1 MKDLYE
7 KLKTYILPISSLF
20 LSITFLAIGY
30 GIMIT
35 YIGVYLKQAG
45 VSSFSIGLINSAFFL
60 GAIASSIFSQK
71 IISTIG
77 HIRSFASFAALMV
90 IAFLLHSIYLNEFFW
105 GFLRLISGFSFY
117 ALLIIVESWLNEK
130 SSNSQRGQ
138 ILAIYTIIFYLS
150 TALGQLF
157 LTIPKDSE
165 FFVFTVGSVLVLFSL
180 ITIAMTKIKEP
191 ILKPFEQYSFPK
203 LYSIVP
209 LALTGSFIGG
219 FFVGSFFTML
229 PLTILHKFDSTTILS
244 IFMSLTLIG
253 GLVSQWPIG
262 KLSDKYGR
270 RKLIAFCGF
279 FIAFVSL
286 LFIIVPELNSY
297 YYILALLLGVTIFA
311 IYPLSLARAND
322 VLDEN
327 KDMVEISRALLFA
340 YGAGSFIAPIILGII
355 FTFLNYEA
363 IFFIYLTIGFFLG
376 LYSLS
381 RKRVADDDMSVF
393 VNFPVT
399 SGPVAA
405 QLDPRH
411 D

>member
-1 MKDLYE
+1 MKN
-7 KLKTYILPISSLF
+7 LKTYILPISSLF

-45 VSSFSIGLINSAFFL
+45 ASSFSIGLINSAFFL

-90 IAFLLHSIYLNEFFW
+90 IAFLLHSVYLNEFFC

-279 FIAFVSL
+279 FTAFVSL

>member
-1 MKDLYE
+1 MKN
-7 KLKTYILPISSLF
+7 LKTYILPISSLF

-35 YIGVYLKQAG
+35 YIGVYLKQTG

-90 IAFLLHSIYLNEFFW
+90 IAFLLHSVYLNEFFW

-279 FIAFVSL
+279 FTAFVSL

>member
-1 MKDLYE
+1 MK
-7 KLKTYILPISSLF
+7 KLRSYILPISSLF

-45 VSSFSIGLINSAFFL
+45 ASSFSIGLINSAFFL

-90 IAFLLHSIYLNEFFW
+90 IAFLLHSVYLNEFFW

-279 FIAFVSL
+279 FTAFVSL

-322 VLDEN
+322 ELDEN

-399 SGPVAA
+399 SGPVVAEM
-405 QLDPRH
+405 DPRQ

>member
-1 MKDLYE
+1 MKN
-7 KLKTYILPISSLF
+7 LKTYILPISSLF

-35 YIGVYLKQAG
+35 YIGVYLKQTG

-90 IAFLLHSIYLNEFFW
+90 IAFLLHSVYLNEFFW

-279 FIAFVSL
+279 FTAFVSL

-399 SGPVAA
+399 SGPVVA
-405 QLDPRH
+405 QMDPRQ

>member
-1 MKDLYE
+1 MKN
-7 KLKTYILPISSLF
+7 LKTYILPISSLF

-90 IAFLLHSIYLNEFFW
+90 IAFLLHSVYLNEFFW

-229 PLTILHKFDSTTILS
+229 PLTILHKFDSTTVLS

-279 FIAFVSL
+279 FTAFVSL

-340 YGAGSFIAPIILGII
+340 YGAGSFISPIILGII

-399 SGPVAA
+399 SGPVVA
-405 QLDPRH
+405 QMDPRQ

>member
-1 MKDLYE
+1 MKN
-7 KLKTYILPISSLF
+7 LKTYILPISSLF

-45 VSSFSIGLINSAFFL
+45 ASSFSIGLINSAFFL

>member
-1 MKDLYE
+1 ME
-7 KLKTYILPISSLF
+7 KLRSYILPISSLF

-45 VSSFSIGLINSAFFL
+45 ASSFSIGLINSAFFL

-90 IAFLLHSIYLNEFFW
+90 IAFLLHSVYLNEFFW

-279 FIAFVSL
+279 FTAFVSL

-340 YGAGSFIAPIILGII
+340 YGAGSFISPIILGII

-399 SGPVAA
+399 SGPVVA
-405 QLDPRH
+405 QMDPRQ

>member
-1 MKDLYE
+1 ME
-7 KLKTYILPISSLF
+7 KLRSYILPISSLF

-90 IAFLLHSIYLNEFFW
+90 IAFLLHSVYLNEFFW

-279 FIAFVSL
+279 FTAFVSL

-399 SGPVAA
+399 SGPVVAE
-405 QLDPRH
+405 LDPRQ

>member
-1 MKDLYE
+1 
-7 KLKTYILPISSLF
+7 
-20 LSITFLAIGY
+20 
-30 GIMIT
+30 MIT

-45 VSSFSIGLINSAFFL
+45 ASSFSIGLINSAFFL

-90 IAFLLHSIYLNEFFW
+90 IAFLLHSVYLNEFFW

-279 FIAFVSL
+279 FTAFVSL

>member
-1 MKDLYE
+1 MKN
-7 KLKTYILPISSLF
+7 LKTYILPISSLF

-35 YIGVYLKQAG
+35 YIGVYIKQAG

-90 IAFLLHSIYLNEFFW
+90 IAFLLHSVYLNEFFW

-279 FIAFVSL
+279 FTAFVSL

>member
-1 MKDLYE
+1 MKN
-7 KLKTYILPISSLF
+7 LKTYILPISSLF

-279 FIAFVSL
+279 FTAFVSL

>member
-7 KLKTYILPISSLF
+7 KLKNLYLANIITF

-45 VSSFSIGLINSAFFL
+45 ASSFSIGLINSAFFL

-90 IAFLLHSIYLNEFFW
+90 IAFLLHSVYLNEFFW

-279 FIAFVSL
+279 FTAFVSL

-399 SGPVAA
+399 SGPVVA
-405 QLDPRH
+405 QMDPRQ

>member
-1 MKDLYE
+1 MKN
-7 KLKTYILPISSLF
+7 LKTYILPISSLF

-90 IAFLLHSIYLNEFFW
+90 IAFLLHSVYLNEFFW

-279 FIAFVSL
+279 FTAFVSL

-399 SGPVAA
+399 SGPVVA
-405 QLDPRH
+405 QMDPRQ

>member
-1 MKDLYE
+1 
-7 KLKTYILPISSLF
+7 
-20 LSITFLAIGY
+20 
-30 GIMIT
+30 MIT
-35 YIGVYLKQAG
+35 YIGVYLKQTG

-279 FIAFVSL
+279 FTAFVSL

>member
-1 MKDLYE
+1 ME
-7 KLKTYILPISSLF
+7 KLRSYILPISSLF

-35 YIGVYLKQAG
+35 YIGVYLKQTG

-279 FIAFVSL
+279 FTAFVSL

-340 YGAGSFIAPIILGII
+340 YGAGSFISPIILGII

>member
-1 MKDLYE
+1 MKN
-7 KLKTYILPISSLF
+7 LKTYILPISSLF

-90 IAFLLHSIYLNEFFW
+90 IAFLLHSVYLNEFFW

-270 RKLIAFCGF
+270 RKLISFCGF
-279 FIAFVSL
+279 FTTFVSL

>member
-1 MKDLYE
+1 ME
-7 KLKTYILPISSLF
+7 KLRSYILPISSLF

-35 YIGVYLKQAG
+35 YIGVYLKQTG

-279 FIAFVSL
+279 FTAFVSL

-340 YGAGSFIAPIILGII
+340 YGAECFIAPIILGII

>member
-1 MKDLYE
+1 MKN
-7 KLKTYILPISSLF
+7 LKTYILPISSLF

-105 GFLRLISGFSFY
+105 GFLRLISGFTFY

-279 FIAFVSL
+279 FTAFVSL

-405 QLDPRH
+405 ELDPRH

>member
-1 MKDLYE
+1 MK
-7 KLKTYILPISSLF
+7 KIRSYILPISSLF

-35 YIGVYLKQAG
+35 YIGVYLKQTG

-90 IAFLLHSIYLNEFFW
+90 IAFLLHSVYLNEFFW

-279 FIAFVSL
+279 FTAFVSL

>member
-1 MKDLYE
+1 MKN
-7 KLKTYILPISSLF
+7 LKTYILPISSLF

-90 IAFLLHSIYLNEFFW
+90 IAFLLHSVYLNEFFW

-279 FIAFVSL
+279 FTAFVSL

-355 FTFLNYEA
+355 FTFLNNEA

>member
-1 MKDLYE
+1 ME
-7 KLKTYILPISSLF
+7 KLRSYILPISSLF

-45 VSSFSIGLINSAFFL
+45 ASSFSIGLINSAFFL

-90 IAFLLHSIYLNEFFW
+90 IAFLLHSVYLNEFFW

-229 PLTILHKFDSTTILS
+229 PLTILHKFDSTTVLS

-279 FIAFVSL
+279 FTAFVSL

-340 YGAGSFIAPIILGII
+340 YGAGSFISPIILGII

-399 SGPVAA
+399 SGPVVA
-405 QLDPRH
+405 QMDPRQ

>member
-1 MKDLYE
+1 MKN
-7 KLKTYILPISSLF
+7 LKTYILPISSLF

-90 IAFLLHSIYLNEFFW
+90 IAFLLHSVYLNEFFW

-279 FIAFVSL
+279 FTAFVSL

-355 FTFLNYEA
+355 FTFLSYEA

-399 SGPVAA
+399 SGPVVA
-405 QLDPRH
+405 QMDPRQ

>member
-1 MKDLYE
+1 MKN
-7 KLKTYILPISSLF
+7 LKTYILPISSLF

-90 IAFLLHSIYLNEFFW
+90 IAFLLHSVYLNEFFW

-209 LALTGSFIGG
+209 LALTGSFIGR

-279 FIAFVSL
+279 FTAFVSL

>member
-1 MKDLYE
+1 MKN
-7 KLKTYILPISSLF
+7 LKTYILPISSLF

-35 YIGVYLKQAG
+35 YIGVYLRQAG

-90 IAFLLHSIYLNEFFW
+90 IAFLLHSVYLNEFFW

-279 FIAFVSL
+279 FTAFVSL

>member
-1 MKDLYE
+1 MKN
-7 KLKTYILPISSLF
+7 LKTYILPISSLF

-45 VSSFSIGLINSAFFL
+45 ASSFSIGLINSAFFL

-90 IAFLLHSIYLNEFFW
+90 IAFLLHSVYLNEFFW

-180 ITIAMTKIKEP
+180 ITIAMTRIKEP

-279 FIAFVSL
+279 FTAFVSL

-399 SGPVAA
+399 SGPVVA
-405 QLDPRH
+405 QMDPRQ

>member
-1 MKDLYE
+1 
-7 KLKTYILPISSLF
+7 
-20 LSITFLAIGY
+20 
-30 GIMIT
+30 MIT

-90 IAFLLHSIYLNEFFW
+90 IAFLLHSVYLNEFFW

-279 FIAFVSL
+279 FTAFVSL

>member
-1 MKDLYE
+1 MKN
-7 KLKTYILPISSLF
+7 LKTYILPISSLF

-45 VSSFSIGLINSAFFL
+45 ASSFSIGLINSAFFL

-90 IAFLLHSIYLNEFFW
+90 IAFLLHSVYLNEFFW

>member
-1 MKDLYE
+1 MKN
-7 KLKTYILPISSLF
+7 LKTYILPISSLF

-35 YIGVYLKQAG
+35 YIGVYLKQTG

-90 IAFLLHSIYLNEFFW
+90 IAFLLHSVYLNEFFW

-229 PLTILHKFDSTTILS
+229 PLTILNKFDSTTILS

-279 FIAFVSL
+279 FTAFVSL

>member
-1 MKDLYE
+1 MKN
-7 KLKTYILPISSLF
+7 LKTYILPISSLF

-45 VSSFSIGLINSAFFL
+45 ASSFSIGLINSAFFL

-90 IAFLLHSIYLNEFFW
+90 IAFLLHSVYLNEFFW

-180 ITIAMTKIKEP
+180 ITIAMTRIKEP

-270 RKLIAFCGF
+270 RKLISFCGF
-279 FIAFVSL
+279 FTAFVSL

-399 SGPVAA
+399 SGPVVA
-405 QLDPRH
+405 QMDPRQ

>member
-1 MKDLYE
+1 ME
-7 KLKTYILPISSLF
+7 KLKSYILPISSLF

-90 IAFLLHSIYLNEFFW
+90 IAFLLHSVYLNEFFW

-279 FIAFVSL
+279 FTAFVSL

>member
-1 MKDLYE
+1 MKN
-7 KLKTYILPISSLF
+7 LKTYILPISSLF

-35 YIGVYLKQAG
+35 YIGVYLKQTG

-90 IAFLLHSIYLNEFFW
+90 IAFLLHSVYLNEFFW

-229 PLTILHKFDSTTILS
+229 PLTILNKFDSTTILS

-279 FIAFVSL
+279 FTAFVSL

-311 IYPLSLARAND
+311 IYPLSLARVND

>member
-1 MKDLYE
+1 ME
-7 KLKTYILPISSLF
+7 KLRSYILPISSLF

-90 IAFLLHSIYLNEFFW
+90 IAFLLHSVYLNEFFW

-229 PLTILHKFDSTTILS
+229 PLTILHKFDSTTVLS

-279 FIAFVSL
+279 FTAFVSL

-340 YGAGSFIAPIILGII
+340 YGAGSFISPIILGII

-399 SGPVAA
+399 SGPVVA
-405 QLDPRH
+405 QMDPRQ

>member
-1 MKDLYE
+1 ME
-7 KLKTYILPISSLF
+7 KLRSYILPISSLF

-35 YIGVYLKQAG
+35 YIGVYLKQTR

-279 FIAFVSL
+279 FTTFVSL

>member
-1 MKDLYE
+1 ME
-7 KLKTYILPISSLF
+7 KLRSYILPISSLF

-35 YIGVYLKQAG
+35 YIGVYLKQTG

-90 IAFLLHSIYLNEFFW
+90 IAFLLHSVYLNEFFW

-229 PLTILHKFDSTTILS
+229 PLTILNKFDSTTILS

-279 FIAFVSL
+279 FTAFVSL

>member
-1 MKDLYE
+1 MKN
-7 KLKTYILPISSLF
+7 LKTYILPISSLF

-90 IAFLLHSIYLNEFFW
+90 IAFLLHSVYLNEFFW

-279 FIAFVSL
+279 FTAFVSL

-322 VLDEN
+322 EVDEN

-399 SGPVAA
+399 SGPVVA
-405 QLDPRH
+405 QLDPRQ

>member
-1 MKDLYE
+1 ME
-7 KLKTYILPISSLF
+7 KLRSYILPISSLF

-35 YIGVYLKQAG
+35 YIGVYLKQTG

-90 IAFLLHSIYLNEFFW
+90 IAFLLHSVYLNEFFW

-229 PLTILHKFDSTTILS
+229 PLTILHKFDSTTVLS

-279 FIAFVSL
+279 FTAFVSL

>member
-1 MKDLYE
+1 MKN
-7 KLKTYILPISSLF
+7 LKTYILPISSLF

-45 VSSFSIGLINSAFFL
+45 ASSFSIGLINSAFFL
-60 GAIASSIFSQK
+60 GAIASIFSQK

-279 FIAFVSL
+279 FTAFVSL

>member
-1 MKDLYE
+1 MKN
-7 KLKTYILPISSLF
+7 LKTYILPISSLF
-20 LSITFLAIGY
+20 LSITFLAIDY

-35 YIGVYLKQAG
+35 YIGVYLKQTG

-90 IAFLLHSIYLNEFFW
+90 IAFLLHSVYLNEFFW

-279 FIAFVSL
+279 FTAFVSL

>member
-1 MKDLYE
+1 ME
-7 KLKTYILPISSLF
+7 KLRSYILPISSLF

-35 YIGVYLKQAG
+35 YIGVYLKQTG

-279 FIAFVSL
+279 FTAFVSL